1 MIVTELF
8 YILMPVS
15 IILAFLWA
23 PPAQILGEASR
34 IMYFH
39 VPCAWVSTLAFIISG
54 IASIIFIYDKKK
66 RFTFIEDKAHNS
78 AVIGLMFTVLT
89 VITGSIWAKISW
101 GSYWNWDPRETSIV
115 ILLLIYIAYFSL
127 RASLEN
133 NPNRGRL
140 TSAYL
145 IFAMVTVPFLMFVIP
160 RVYTSLHPDPIINPQ
175 RKINLDP
182 AMRLTLTFTMVSFT
196 LLFFYIFSLTNRLTG
211 IKHKIE
217 EKEYE

>member
-1 MIVTELF
+1 
-8 YILMPVS
+8 MPVS

-39 VPCAWVSTLAFIISG
+39 VPCAWVSTLAFILSG

-66 RFTFIEDKAHNS
+66 RFMLIEEKAHNS
-78 AVIGLMFTVLT
+78 AVIGLLFTVLT
-89 VITGSIWAKISW
+89 VITGSMWAKISW

-140 TSAYL
+140 TSVYL
-145 IFAMVTVPFLMFVIP
+145 ILAMAAVPFLIFVIP
-160 RVYTSLHPDPIINPQ
+160 RVYASLHPDPIINPQ
-175 RKINLDP
+175 GKINLDP
-182 AMRLTLTFTMVSFT
+182 AMRLTLTFTIISFT
-196 LLFFYIFSLTNRLTG
+196 LLFFYIFNLTNRLTK
-211 IKHKIE
+211 IMHKIE
-217 EKEYE
+217 EKKYE

>member
-1 MIVTELF
+1 MFVTVLV

-23 PPAQILGEASR
+23 PPAEILGEASR

-54 IASIIFIYDKKK
+54 IASVIYIYDKKK
-66 RFTFIEDKAHNS
+66 RFLFIEEKAYNS
-78 AVIGLMFTVLT
+78 AVIGLLFTVLT
-89 VITGSIWAKISW
+89 VLTGSIWANISW

-145 IFAMVTVPFLMFVIP
+145 IFAMATVPFLIFVIP
-160 RVYTSLHPDPIINPQ
+160 RVYASLHPDPIINPQ
-175 RKINLDP
+175 SKINLDP
-182 AMRLTLTFTMVSFT
+182 AMRLTLTFTMLSFT
-196 LLFFYIFSLTNRLTG
+196 LLFFYIFSLTNRLTK
-211 IKHKIE
+211 IKHRVE
-217 EKEYE
+217 EKKI